1 MNNAKIYNL
10 LSMAQRANEVVSG
23 DFAVE
28 KAVQGNKARL
38 ILVAEDAAEETRKK
52 YQYLADEAGIK
63 LYYLFDRE
71 ELGHCIGKEYRAVA
85 AVLDKGFADALT
97 KLFEDR

>member
-1 MNNAKIYNL
+1 MNENKIYNL
-10 LSMAQRANEVVSG
+10 LSMAQRANKVVSG

-28 KAVQGNKARL
+28 KAVQGRKARL
-38 ILVAEDAAEETRKK
+38 ILVAGDAAEETKKK
-52 YQYLADEAGIK
+52 YQHLAEEATIK

-71 ELGHCIGKEYRAVA
+71 KLGHCIGKEYRAVA
-85 AVLDKGFADALT
+85 AVLDKGFADALV